1 MRTSSNRE
9 LARQIGVSET
19 AVRRAEKAGRIRREP
34 DGAWDLARVKALW
47 ARNTDSAQQRRQ
59 HGAMK
64 PVPEAALGAVRETLR
79 EHGEPVSAGGMTFM
93 QARTAN
99 EVLKA
104 QERRV
109 RLQRMKGE
117 LVDRAKAVAQVFRL
131 ARDER
136 DAWVNWPARVELAK
150 RNSKQRIDPLIEESE
165 VLRERVKERRSRDSG
180 NTVLSKEF
188 PGGVLIL
195 TGANS
200 AVGLRSMPARYLFL
214 DEVDGYPGDVQ
225 GEGDP
230 SRDCSSP
237 TSRATCGRRTT
248 RACVRA
254 TAPRRTRTPAMRS
267 ASTAGAGASRP
278 RRTSTATSRSSRAW
292 PHPGPPPWC
301 GAGTPIR
308 SASCV
313 HGTRCLRS
321 LAVRHP
327 QHPPRPAPA
336 WSPS

>member
-47 ARNTDSAQQRRQ
+47 ARNTDRAQQRRQ

-64 PVPEAALGAVRETLR
+64 PVPEAAVGAVRETLR
-79 EHGEPVSAGGMTFM
+79 EHGEPIAAGTMTFM

-136 DAWVNWPARVELAK
+136 DAWINWPARVAAVMAAELGVDQHRLHPALERQVREHLAELA
-150 RNSKQRIDPLIEESE
+150 E
-165 VLRERVKERRSRDSG
+165 VRPNLR
-180 NTVLSKEF
+180 
-188 PGGVLIL
+188 
-195 TGANS
+195 
-200 AVGLRSMPARYLFL
+200 
-214 DEVDGYPGDVQ
+214 
-225 GEGDP
+225 
-230 SRDCSSP
+230 
-237 TSRATCGRRTT
+237 
-248 RACVRA
+248 
-254 TAPRRTRTPAMRS
+254 
-267 ASTAGAGASRP
+267 
-278 RRTSTATSRSSRAW
+278 
-292 PHPGPPPWC
+292 
-301 GAGTPIR
+301 
-308 SASCV
+308 
-313 HGTRCLRS
+313 
-321 LAVRHP
+321 
-327 QHPPRPAPA
+327 
-336 WSPS
+336 